1 MSSKPDATSADPPDL
16 RATPPSRA
24 RGINT
29 YELILATAGELL
41 AEVGFERLTTNLVCE
56 RAGLTPPALYRY
68 FPNKYALLSELAR
81 RLMEAQDEQVFEWLD
96 EGGRSGAGFEAA
108 LESNRAL
115 HKRLISVTRRYPGG
129 AWILRAIRAIPVLQE
144 VRAASRDKILGRLF
158 DLYRARYPHLSD
170 ERLRTAMRLSEQL
183 TYAAIEMIVEDPN
196 LDEDL
201 LAEETAWMVTQYH
214 QGLARRADAD

>member
-1 MSSKPDATSADPPDL
+1 MSAATPDL
-16 RATPPSRA
+16 RATPPSRP
-24 RGINT
+24 RGVNT

-81 RLMEAQDEQVFEWLD
+81 RLMEAQDQQVFEWLD
-96 EGGRSGAGFEAA
+96 EGGPAGPSVEAA
-108 LESNRAL
+108 FESNRAL
-115 HKRLISVTRRYPGG
+115 HKRLIAVTRRYPGG
-129 AWILRAIRAIPVLQE
+129 AWILRAMRALPVLHE
-144 VRAASRDKILGRLF
+144 VRTASRDRVLSRLF
-158 DLYRARYPHLSD
+158 ELYRAQYPQLGD

-183 TYAAIEMIVEDPN
+183 TYAAIEMIVEDPD

-201 LAEETAWMVTQYH
+201 LAEETAWMVTRYH
-214 QGLARRADAD
+214 QSLARRGAE

>member
-1 MSSKPDATSADPPDL
+1 MSSKPDPTPADSPDL

-29 YELILATAGELL
+29 YELILTTAGELL

-96 EGGRSGAGFEAA
+96 EEGRSGGGLEAA

-115 HKRLISVTRRYPGG
+115 HKRLISVTRRHPGG
-129 AWILRAIRAIPVLQE
+129 AWILRAIRAIPVLHE
-144 VRAASRDKILGRLF
+144 VRAASRDKVLGRLF

-183 TYAAIEMIVEDPN
+183 TYAAIEMIVEDPD

-214 QGLARRADAD
+214 EGLARRADAD